1 MNDHWQRSGSPSPP
15 WKGAQMIQVNLTNT
29 SVGITMMQPTQSS
42 SWLPSSSPTN
52 ILRDHH
58 CCFSWPIST
67 IRILKLSQLLLNVPP
82 PLLEVRTYWPPDE
95 TLDHCHQTWLRATFF
110 CHLWHHHHHFHH
122 QSGMSDIFP
131 GLFSKIETLTL
142 SLVCFFLF
150 FFLRLRPRLSSPIS
164 HLRAP

>member
-1 MNDHWQRSGSPSPP
+1 MTNSITTVFKSLMFVLNERPLTKISISITPLERGTNDPSKPHQHQR
-15 WKGAQMIQVNLTNT
+15 WYHHDATNT
-29 SVGITMMQPTQSS
+29 I
-42 SWLPSSSPTN
+42 
-52 ILRDHH
+52 
-58 CCFSWPIST
+58 IST